1 MHVEHRRAERHNRIS
16 CCWRKDVRCMS
27 TASQGI
33 SSGEN
38 IHMRIL
44 PYRVRSIA
52 MGNHAPCQYK
62 GCIDQVRPAADIPP
76 RAWSQVAD
84 ADVIPFF
91 PHRRRTCVHASYMY
105 ARMRRKGRYPQDGS
119 LGSRPL
125 SVSRIRNRSG
135 EDANTETLR
144 LVRRHCNIMPSAHGN
159 LSAG

>member
-91 PHRRRTCVHASYMY
+91 LTADVRACMHHVCMHTCGEKVATRRMEVLGVGLFLFRGYAIGAARTQIL
-105 ARMRRKGRYPQDGS
+105 KP
-119 LGSRPL
+119 
-125 SVSRIRNRSG
+125 SVSCDGI
-135 EDANTETLR
+135 A
-144 LVRRHCNIMPSAHGN
+144 I
-159 LSAG
+159 